1 MDNERLST
9 QLVRDDRVVRENR
22 TVQEDR
28 VVREDRELTVWE
40 PVERPLK
47 EKAIIAGILAAI
59 ALVSLIFLANLA
71 SSPET
76 YQGIYTTL
84 DEKKLNV
91 MGLAT
96 TTTAASAAI
105 SALPNDMGTP
115 IADKLVDFSSYFMV
129 ILAVIY
135 LEKFLLT
142 TLGFL
147 GFGILIPVACALF
160 AVAVFLRRGTLT
172 RVNLQRLGTKLAA
185 FGLALA
191 LVVPVSVW
199 LTDNVDDTFDESL
212 AASNAAAQ
220 EATEQLEE
228 STQEQAQEDPG
239 LLGGIA
245 NAVQEGWNGLT
256 QGAQQALDSLGEQL
270 NTMID
275 TLAVMIVTSCLIP
288 LLVLILFLQLVKI
301 ITGLDFGGATA
312 VMGAARTK
320 GRAVARS
327 LHRPAQ
333 KG

>member
-1 MDNERLST
+1 MDST
-9 QLVRDDRVVRENR
+9 QLSTVTVEAGQELVVVEA
-22 TVQEDR
+22 
-28 VVREDRELTVWE
+28 E
-40 PVERPLK
+40 PAPERPLK
-47 EKAIIAGILAAI
+47 EKAIIAAVIAAV
-59 ALVSLIFLANLA
+59 ALVSLIVFANIA
-71 SSPET
+71 SNPET
-76 YQGIYTTL
+76 YTGIIGTL
-84 DEKKLNV
+84 DEKKGNV
-91 MGLAT
+91 MVLAT

-199 LTDNVDDTFDESL
+199 LTDNVDATFDESL

-228 STQEQAQEDPG
+228 NTQEQAQEDQG

-245 NAVQEGWNGLT
+245 SAVQDGWNGLT
-256 QGAQQALDSLGEQL
+256 QGAQQALDSLGQQL

-320 GRAVARS
+320 GRAVASS
-327 LHRPAQ
+327 LRRPVQ

>member
-1 MDNERLST
+1 MDST
-9 QLVRDDRVVRENR
+9 QLSTVTVEAGQELVVMEAAP
-22 TVQEDR
+22 
-28 VVREDRELTVWE
+28 E
-40 PVERPLK
+40 PERPLK
-47 EKAIIAGILAAI
+47 EKTIIAAVLAAV
-59 ALVSLIFLANLA
+59 ALVSLIVFANIA
-71 SSPET
+71 SNPET
-76 YQGIYTTL
+76 YTGIIGTL
-84 DEKKLNV
+84 DEKKSNV
-91 MGLAT
+91 MVLAT

-199 LTDNVDDTFDESL
+199 LTDNVDATFDESL

-228 STQEQAQEDPG
+228 SAQAAPQEDQG

-245 NAVQEGWNGLT
+245 SAVQEGWNGLT
-256 QGAQQALDSLGEQL
+256 QGAQQALDSLGDQL

-320 GRAVARS
+320 GRAVASS
-327 LHRPAQ
+327 LRRPVQ

>member
-1 MDNERLST
+1 MNSLPPSADTAVET
-9 QLVRDDRVVRENR
+9 
-22 TVQEDR
+22 
-28 VVREDRELTVWE
+28 RELVVVE
-40 PVERPLK
+40 PAPEPERPLK
-47 EKAIIAGILAAI
+47 EKAIIAAVLAAV
-59 ALVSLIFLANLA
+59 ALVSLIVFANIA
-71 SSPET
+71 SNPET
-76 YQGIYTTL
+76 YTGIIGTL
-84 DEKKLNV
+84 DEKKGNV
-91 MGLAT
+91 MVLAT

-199 LTDNVDDTFDESL
+199 LTDNVDATFDESL
-212 AASNAAAQ
+212 AAASAAAQ

-228 STQEQAQEDPG
+228 NTQEQTQEDQG

-256 QGAQQALDSLGEQL
+256 QGAQQALDSLGQQL

-320 GRAVARS
+320 GRAVASS
-327 LHRPAQ
+327 LRRPAQ

>member
-1 MDNERLST
+1 MDST
-9 QLVRDDRVVRENR
+9 QLSTVTVEAGQELVVVEAAP
-22 TVQEDR
+22 
-28 VVREDRELTVWE
+28 E
-40 PVERPLK
+40 PERPLK
-47 EKAIIAGILAAI
+47 EKAIIAAVLAAV
-59 ALVSLIFLANLA
+59 ALVSLIVFANIA
-71 SSPET
+71 SNPET
-76 YQGIYTTL
+76 YTGIIGTL
-84 DEKKLNV
+84 DEKKGNV
-91 MGLAT
+91 MVLAT

-172 RVNLQRLGTKLAA
+172 RANLQRLGAKLAA

-199 LTDNVDDTFDESL
+199 LTDNVDATFDESL
-212 AASNAAAQ
+212 AAASAAAQ
-220 EATEQLEE
+220 EATEQLED
-228 STQEQAQEDPG
+228 SAQEQAQEDQG

-245 NAVQEGWNGLT
+245 SAVQEGWNGLT
-256 QGAQQALDSLGEQL
+256 QGAQQALDSLGQQL

-320 GRAVARS
+320 GRAVASS
-327 LHRPAQ
+327 LRRPAQ

>member
-1 MDNERLST
+1 MNSLPPSADTAVET
-9 QLVRDDRVVRENR
+9 
-22 TVQEDR
+22 
-28 VVREDRELTVWE
+28 RELVVVE
-40 PVERPLK
+40 PAPEPERPLK
-47 EKAIIAGILAAI
+47 EKAIIAAVLAAV
-59 ALVSLIFLANLA
+59 ALVSLIVFANIA
-71 SSPET
+71 SNPET
-76 YQGIYTTL
+76 YTGIIGTL
-84 DEKKLNV
+84 DEKKGNV
-91 MGLAT
+91 MMLAT

-199 LTDNVDDTFDESL
+199 LTDNVDATFDESL
-212 AASNAAAQ
+212 AAASAAAQ

-228 STQEQAQEDPG
+228 NTQEQTQEDQG

-256 QGAQQALDSLGEQL
+256 QGAQQALDSLGQQL
-270 NTMID
+270 NTMTD

-320 GRAVARS
+320 GRAVASS
-327 LHRPAQ
+327 LRRPVQ

>member
-1 MDNERLST
+1 MDST
-9 QLVRDDRVVRENR
+9 QLSTVTVEAGQELVVVEA
-22 TVQEDR
+22 
-28 VVREDRELTVWE
+28 E
-40 PVERPLK
+40 PAPERPLK
-47 EKAIIAGILAAI
+47 EKAIIAAVLAAV
-59 ALVSLIFLANLA
+59 ALVSLIVFANIA
-71 SSPET
+71 SNPET
-76 YQGIYTTL
+76 YTGIIGTL
-84 DEKKLNV
+84 DEKKGNV
-91 MGLAT
+91 MVLAT

-256 QGAQQALDSLGEQL
+256 QGAQQALDSLG
-270 NTMID
+270 I
-275 TLAVMIVTSCLIP
+275 
-288 LLVLILFLQLVKI
+288 
-301 ITGLDFGGATA
+301 
-312 VMGAARTK
+312 
-320 GRAVARS
+320 
-327 LHRPAQ
+327 
-333 KG
+333 

>member
-1 MDNERLST
+1 MNSLPPSADTAVET
-9 QLVRDDRVVRENR
+9 QELVVV
-22 TVQEDR
+22 
-28 VVREDRELTVWE
+28 E
-40 PVERPLK
+40 PAPEPERPLK
-47 EKAIIAGILAAI
+47 EKAIIAAVIAAV
-59 ALVSLIFLANLA
+59 ALVSLIAFANIA
-71 SSPET
+71 SNPET
-76 YQGIYTTL
+76 YTGIIGTL
-84 DEKKLNV
+84 DEKKGNV
-91 MGLAT
+91 MVLAT

-199 LTDNVDDTFDESL
+199 LTDNVDATFDESL
-212 AASNAAAQ
+212 AAASAAAQ

-228 STQEQAQEDPG
+228 NTQEQTQEDPG

-245 NAVQEGWNGLT
+245 NAVQDGWNGLT
-256 QGAQQALDSLGEQL
+256 QGAQQALDSLGQQL

-320 GRAVARS
+320 GRAVVSS
-327 LHRPAQ
+327 LRRPTQ

>member
-1 MDNERLST
+1 MDST
-9 QLVRDDRVVRENR
+9 QLSTVTVEAGQELVVVEA
-22 TVQEDR
+22 
-28 VVREDRELTVWE
+28 E
-40 PVERPLK
+40 PAPERPLK
-47 EKAIIAGILAAI
+47 EKAIIAAVLAAV
-59 ALVSLIFLANLA
+59 ALVSLIVFANIA
-71 SSPET
+71 SNPET
-76 YQGIYTTL
+76 YTGIIGTL
-84 DEKKLNV
+84 DEKKGNV
-91 MGLAT
+91 MVLAT

>member
-1 MDNERLST
+1 MDST
-9 QLVRDDRVVRENR
+9 QLSTVTVEAGQELVVVEAA
-22 TVQEDR
+22 
-28 VVREDRELTVWE
+28 
-40 PVERPLK
+40 PAPERPLK
-47 EKAIIAGILAAI
+47 EKAIIAAVLAAV
-59 ALVSLIFLANLA
+59 ALVSLIVFANIA
-71 SSPET
+71 SNPET
-76 YQGIYTTL
+76 YTGIIGTL
-84 DEKKLNV
+84 DEKKGNV
-91 MGLAT
+91 MVLAT

-199 LTDNVDDTFDESL
+199 LTDNVDATFDESL
-212 AASNAAAQ
+212 AAASAAAQ

-228 STQEQAQEDPG
+228 SAQATPQEDQG

-245 NAVQEGWNGLT
+245 SAVQEGWNGLT
-256 QGAQQALDSLGEQL
+256 QGAQQALDSLGQQL

-275 TLAVMIVTSCLIP
+275 TLAAMIVTSCLIP

-320 GRAVARS
+320 GRAVASS
-327 LHRPAQ
+327 LRRPAQ

>member
-1 MDNERLST
+1 MDST
-9 QLVRDDRVVRENR
+9 QLSTVTVEAGQELVVVEA
-22 TVQEDR
+22 
-28 VVREDRELTVWE
+28 E
-40 PVERPLK
+40 PAPERPLK
-47 EKAIIAGILAAI
+47 EKAIIAAVLAAV
-59 ALVSLIFLANLA
+59 ALVSLIVFANIA
-71 SSPET
+71 SNPET
-76 YQGIYTTL
+76 YTGIIGTL
-84 DEKKLNV
+84 DEKKGNV
-91 MGLAT
+91 MVLAT

-199 LTDNVDDTFDESL
+199 LTDNVDATFDESL

-275 TLAVMIVTSCLIP
+275 TMAVMIVTSCLIP

>member
-1 MDNERLST
+1 MNSLPPSADTAVET
-9 QLVRDDRVVRENR
+9 QELVVV
-22 TVQEDR
+22 
-28 VVREDRELTVWE
+28 E
-40 PVERPLK
+40 PAPEPERPLK
-47 EKAIIAGILAAI
+47 EKAIIAAVLAAV
-59 ALVSLIFLANLA
+59 ALVSLIVFANIA
-71 SSPET
+71 SNPET
-76 YQGIYTTL
+76 YTGIIGTL
-84 DEKKLNV
+84 DEKKGNV
-91 MGLAT
+91 MVLAT

-199 LTDNVDDTFDESL
+199 LTDNVDATFDESL
-212 AASNAAAQ
+212 AAASAAAQ

-228 STQEQAQEDPG
+228 NTQEQAQEDQG

-245 NAVQEGWNGLT
+245 SAVQDGWNGLT
-256 QGAQQALDSLGEQL
+256 QGAQQALDSLGQQL

-320 GRAVARS
+320 GRAVASS
-327 LHRPAQ
+327 LRRPVQ

>member
-1 MDNERLST
+1 MDST
-9 QLVRDDRVVRENR
+9 QLSTVTVEAGQELVVVEA
-22 TVQEDR
+22 
-28 VVREDRELTVWE
+28 E
-40 PVERPLK
+40 PAPERPLK
-47 EKAIIAGILAAI
+47 EKSIIAAVLAAV
-59 ALVSLIFLANLA
+59 ALVSLIVFANIA
-71 SSPET
+71 SNPET
-76 YQGIYTTL
+76 YTGIIGTL
-84 DEKKLNV
+84 DEKKGNV
-91 MGLAT
+91 MMLAT

-199 LTDNVDDTFDESL
+199 LTDNVDATFDESL
-212 AASNAAAQ
+212 AAASAAAQ

-228 STQEQAQEDPG
+228 SAQEQTQEDQG

-245 NAVQEGWNGLT
+245 NAVQDGWNGLT
-256 QGAQQALDSLGEQL
+256 QGAQQALDSLGDQL

-320 GRAVARS
+320 GRAVASS
-327 LHRPAQ
+327 LRRPAQ